1 MTENNLEEDLQE
13 YSSLGITEEVLDDID
28 FDKLESIIEED
39 EISLNIDEE
48 EFKVDLDLDF

>member
-13 YSSLGITEEVLDDID
+13 YSSLGIAEEVLDDID

-39 EISLNIDEE
+39 EINLDIDEE
-48 EFKVDLDLDF
+48 KFKVDLDLDF

>member
-13 YSSLGITEEVLDDID
+13 HSSLDITEEVLEDID

-39 EISLNIDEE
+39 EINLDIDEE